1 MPPLS
6 VAAVLLAA
14 SPALAQTTRLM
25 SHTPA
30 GVPGDGLSMLA
41 SISGDG
47 RYVAFQSHADDL
59 IAGDLNGCEDIFR
72 GDSWTGRVEL
82 VSISLAGTTGNRP
95 SRQSQ
100 VSRDGRFVCFQSYA
114 SDLVPGDTNGVSDIF
129 VRDMQLG
136 LTTRVSVSSTG
147 AQSDGGS
154 RYAYISQDGRFV
166 AFESQAT
173 NLVAGD
179 TNGLKDVFL
188 HDLLLGTTERVSLA
202 FDGAQADDD
211 VLCTSISPNGRC
223 VGFSS
228 SATNLV
234 PGDTNGSM
242 DVFVRDL
249 ATGSIERASTD
260 ANGRE
265 GHGLSADI
273 DLSGDG
279 RLAVFYSLADDLVP
293 NDTNGQG
300 DVFVKDLSSGAI
312 ERVSVSTNGAQ
323 GDWNSY
329 YPRISADGNCV
340 VFFSLADTLVR
351 GDGNWE
357 PDIFLHDR
365 RTGATERISLATSG
379 QEARGTARFTS
390 VSDDGRYVAFEDTAP
405 NLAPPDQNYALDI
418 FLRDRL
424 GDFHSFCAGDGTQPV
439 PCPCAN
445 SGAAGRGCASASF
458 AEGALLEAAGVPA
471 AGDVEL
477 RASSISGVLALFLQG
492 DAELF
497 PPAVFGRG
505 LRCIG
510 GHVLRLY
517 SAPIQGSDA
526 SAPGLGAVALRERA
540 RELGDDIAPGA
551 TRAYQ
556 VWYRDPAPG
565 SCGNTPTNLS
575 NALRVSW

>member
-188 HDLLLGTTERVSLA
+188 HDLLLGTTERVEDGPDGDARRRDRSRAVQIELASLA
-202 FDGAQADDD
+202 IGVA
-211 VLCTSISPNGRC
+211 
-223 VGFSS
+223 VG
-228 SATNLV
+228 
-234 PGDTNGSM
+234 
-242 DVFVRDL
+242 
-249 ATGSIERASTD
+249 I
-260 ANGRE
+260 
-265 GHGLSADI
+265 
-273 DLSGDG
+273 
-279 RLAVFYSLADDLVP
+279 
-293 NDTNGQG
+293 
-300 DVFVKDLSSGAI
+300 
-312 ERVSVSTNGAQ
+312 
-323 GDWNSY
+323 
-329 YPRISADGNCV
+329 
-340 VFFSLADTLVR
+340 
-351 GDGNWE
+351 
-357 PDIFLHDR
+357 
-365 RTGATERISLATSG
+365 
-379 QEARGTARFTS
+379 
-390 VSDDGRYVAFEDTAP
+390 VAF
-405 NLAPPDQNYALDI
+405 
-418 FLRDRL
+418 
-424 GDFHSFCAGDGTQPV
+424 
-439 PCPCAN
+439 
-445 SGAAGRGCASASF
+445 
-458 AEGALLEAAGVPA
+458 
-471 AGDVEL
+471 
-477 RASSISGVLALFLQG
+477 VLPL
-492 DAELF
+492 
-497 PPAVFGRG
+497 
-505 LRCIG
+505 
-510 GHVLRLY
+510 
-517 SAPIQGSDA
+517 
-526 SAPGLGAVALRERA
+526 
-540 RELGDDIAPGA
+540 
-551 TRAYQ
+551 
-556 VWYRDPAPG
+556 
-565 SCGNTPTNLS
+565 
-575 NALRVSW
+575 